1 MHREELFRSSKQL
14 DIDEEIA
21 CCSLSSILNYESSQM
36 KSTSSNSIVILLLS
50 SLVRNNA
57 LNSSLVVDSNLSSNG
72 NLFVALILEF

>member
-1 MHREELFRSSKQL
+1 ML
-14 DIDEEIA
+14 DFVWLHY
-21 CCSLSSILNYESSQM
+21 SLNKYNFIKM
-36 KSTSSNSIVILLLS
+36 KNTSSYSIVVLLLS